1 MAWMHTVVLLSVV
14 SGTVVSG
21 TAVSGAGTA
30 GGAGQTELLDF
41 SATWCGPCKQ
51 MEPIVAQLV
60 AQGYPVRK
68 VDIDQQRDLAAKF
81 RVQSVPCFVL
91 LVNGQ
96 EVQRTGPTSAANLK
110 QVLDAAG
117 AGPRRTPANL
127 RETAAKSRG
136 RGRAQARA
144 QSPDNLGFAAPTVSF
159 PSQASETPLTGAP
172 QGVAPAAVQPQAMQ
186 QQAALQQ
193 AGGPAPGRSTFVT
206 PTENSPFAFAAA
218 SGAAAAQA
226 EPSPVAAA
234 NSVAATGN
242 TAPQTAAQTA
252 LAASV
257 RLKVVDAGGNSIGSG
272 TIIDARAGE
281 ALILTCGHIFR
292 ESKGEGA
299 IHVDLF
305 GPGAPRGVQGQLVG
319 YDLKRDLGLVSIRP
333 GVNVTA
339 ARLAPAGFAIRAG
352 DPVISVGCDNGSD
365 PTARASRV
373 SSIDK
378 FLGSPNLQVA
388 GQPVE
393 GRSGGGLFT
402 PDGRVIGVCNA
413 ADPADNEGLFA
424 ALGSI
429 HAELEVLNL
438 SQLVARDAESSSA
451 VNGSPATHE
460 PPPMP
465 ERMPRLIDRETSAGI
480 VPTSAQGPAENYAD
494 AAAGRDAGDTSNR
507 GAAGGL
513 APAEAAALSEIRSA
527 GEAAEVI
534 CIVRSLSD
542 PRAKSDV
549 IVLDRA
555 SPEFMRQLSADRRVQ
570 SSRHVTSQTVPTR
583 R

>member
-1 MAWMHTVVLLSVV
+1 MAWMHTVVLLSAI
-14 SGTVVSG
+14 SGTGALDGGTSG
-21 TAVSGAGTA
+21 SG
-30 GGAGQTELLDF
+30 GGGRTELIDF
-41 SATWCGPCKQ
+41 SASWCGPCRQ
-51 MEPIVAQLV
+51 MEPIVAQLA
-60 AQGYPVRK
+60 AQGYPIHK
-68 VDIDQQRDLAAKF
+68 VDIDQDRALAAKY
-81 RVQSVPCFVL
+81 RVQTIPCFVM

-96 EVQRTGPTSAANLK
+96 EVQRVGPTSAENLK
-110 QVLDAAG
+110 QMLDAAG
-117 AGPRRTPANL
+117 AGPRRAPANV
-127 RETAAKSRG
+127 RETAVKSRG

-144 QSPDNLGFAAPTVSF
+144 QSPDNVGLAPPQVSF
-159 PSQASETPLTGAP
+159 PSQVSETPLGGAP
-172 QGVAPAAVQPQAMQ
+172 RAAQ
-186 QQAALQQ
+186 QQAEPALSQSS
-193 AGGPAPGRSTFVT
+193 AAPPSRSTFVT
-206 PTENSPFAFAAA
+206 PTEKSPSAFPAVASAAA
-218 SGAAAAQA
+218 LAPGEPAPAQA
-226 EPSPVAAA
+226 ANRSAVAGDAA
-234 NSVAATGN
+234 
-242 TAPQTAAQTA
+242 PRTAAQSA

-257 RLKVVDAGGNSIGSG
+257 RLKVVDSAGNSVGSG

-292 ESKGEGA
+292 ESKGEGT

-305 GPGAPRGVQGQLVG
+305 GPDAPRDLQGQLVG

-339 ARLAPAGFAIRAG
+339 TRLAPSGYAIRAG
-352 DPVISVGCDNGSD
+352 DPVISVGCDNGRD
-365 PTARASRV
+365 PTARASHV

-378 FLGSPNLQVA
+378 FLGPPNLQVA

-402 PDGRVIGVCNA
+402 PDGLVIGVCNA

-429 HAELEVLNL
+429 HAELESLNL
-438 SQLVARDAESSSA
+438 SQLVSSEADLKGAGGTGDNSLAAR
-451 VNGSPATHE
+451 E

-465 ERMPRLIDRETSAGI
+465 ERMPRSLDRDTSRGI
-480 VPTSAQGPAENYAD
+480 VPTSAQEVAETSAAD
-494 AAAGRDAGDTSNR
+494 AAGREAGDSSGR
-507 GAAGGL
+507 VAAAGGL
-513 APAEAAALSEIRSA
+513 APAETEALHEIRSA

-570 SSRHVTSQTVPTR
+570 SARHMTSQTVPAR

>member
-14 SGTVVSG
+14 TGAVVSSAN
-21 TAVSGAGTA
+21 TAR
-30 GGAGQTELLDF
+30 GAGQTELLDF
-41 SATWCGPCKQ
+41 TATWCGPCQQ

-81 RVQSVPCFVL
+81 RVQSVPCFVV

-110 QVLDAAG
+110 QMLDAAG
-117 AGPRRTPANL
+117 AWPQRAATSV

-144 QSPDNLGFAAPTVSF
+144 QSPDNLGFTAPTVSF
-159 PSQASETPLTGAP
+159 PSQPSETPLTGAP
-172 QGVAPAAVQPQAMQ
+172 QGVAPAAVQPHAMQ

-218 SGAAAAQA
+218 SGAAAAQV
-226 EPSPVAAA
+226 EPSPVPAADPAAA
-234 NSVAATGN
+234 GNAAQ
-242 TAPQTAAQTA
+242 QTAAQSA

-292 ESKGEGA
+292 ESKGEGE

-378 FLGSPNLQVA
+378 FLGPPNVQVA

-429 HAELEVLNL
+429 HAELESLNL
-438 SQLVARDAESSSA
+438 SQLVVRDAELRSA
-451 VNGSPATHE
+451 GNGSAATHE

-480 VPTSAQGPAENYAD
+480 VPTSAQGPAENYTD
-494 AAAGRDAGDTSNR
+494 AAA
-507 GAAGGL
+507 GL